1 VINAGS
7 IPATSTKIKYMN
19 RRKAIALACVLFIGG
34 YIIGD
39 NNGKQNKVKQIKQT
53 MSKLEMDWYHWQDVE
68 YIIENKSIN
77 GDVIVLGE

>member
-1 VINAGS
+1 
-7 IPATSTKIKYMN
+7 MN

-39 NNGKQNKVKQIKQT
+39 NNGKQTKINQIKQT
-53 MSKLEMDWYHWQDVE
+53 MSDLEMDWYHFQDVE
-68 YIIENKSIN
+68 AIIENESIH